1 MKVYFNASPR
11 FKKENSV
18 LLNQIYSKIEDLGY
32 KQTSNFIKSVDVSE
46 FYNLDEN
53 AVSDFYKKTLKSL
66 KSADI
71 VVLETS
77 TPSFAVGYLVSQAL
91 NLSKPVI
98 ALHLKGN
105 EPFFIQ
111 GSESEKL
118 QIVEYTKDSMES
130 DLKVA
135 LDYASDQ
142 QDTRFN
148 FFISPKIANYLD
160 WVAKSKRLPR
170 AVYLRRLI
178 EEHLE
183 NNEEYQ
189 NY

>member
-11 FKKENSV
+11 FKKENKALV
-18 LLNQIYSKIEDLGY
+18 DKIFSSIQDLGY
-32 KQTSNFIKSVDVSE
+32 KHTSEFIKSVDVSH
-46 FYNLDEN
+46 FYESDETE
-53 AVSDFYKKTLKSL
+53 VSGFYKKTLRNL

-71 VVLETS
+71 VILEAS
-77 TPSFAVGYLVSQAL
+77 TPSFAIGYLVSQAL

-98 ALHLKGN
+98 AMHLKGH

-118 QIVEYTKDSMES
+118 QLLEYTQDTLLSV
-130 DLKVA
+130 LKVA

-178 EEHLE
+178 EEHME
-183 NNEEYQ
+183 GNEEFQ